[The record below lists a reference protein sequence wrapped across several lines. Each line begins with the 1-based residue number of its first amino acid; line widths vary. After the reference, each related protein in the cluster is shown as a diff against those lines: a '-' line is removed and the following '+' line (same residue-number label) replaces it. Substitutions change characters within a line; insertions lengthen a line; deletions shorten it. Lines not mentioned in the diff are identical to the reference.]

1 MSWSERYVQD
11 HRRRTDCG
19 VHRACAQLASD
30 PPTFET
36 FQELLTCSR
45 KRAPCL
51 FEAPVFDGRHPGI
64 DALVNLSRFRAAH
77 IRPVIEWAGTSSS
90 WRLAVSSMAHH
101 LVCDYKVPLFVASA
115 WYATDSAAD
124 KKRGWFVAHSRG
136 ELSIARTAG
145 RDDPKD
151 GTYLPG
157 IAGSST
163 HRTSYAQSGVA
174 QSRCAGWVRGGNHVY
189 SIGHRLAS

>member
-11 HRRRTDCG
+11 HKRRTDCA

-77 IRPVIEWAGTSSS
+77 IRPAIEWAGTSSS

-101 LVCDYKVPLFVASA
+101 LVCDYQVECTGTWFTFWTGHMVYNPLAVKVALVE
-115 WYATDSAAD
+115 
-124 KKRGWFVAHSRG
+124 G
-136 ELSIARTAG
+136 L
-145 RDDPKD
+145 
-151 GTYLPG
+151 
-157 IAGSST
+157 
-163 HRTSYAQSGVA
+163 
-174 QSRCAGWVRGGNHVY
+174 
-189 SIGHRLAS
+189 RLG